1 MGNRRR
7 GQGMAKDDGS
17 FRLVVACSLG
27 GVAVSVALGS
37 LLLSRW
43 TPRTENTV
51 VERAI
56 HNMDRET
63 CERVLH
69 SFTQPQP
76 VGTRVLWLWAE
87 ESTPGVFTGAPWTS
101 RVTGPG
107 VQTVA
112 AGGGVGSA
120 AGRSPR
126 PYAFDPA
133 SQAAPDAACSF
144 PNNSLH
150 IVSVEYPP
158 KPDAAPA
165 IRKP

>member
-1 MGNRRR
+1 ME
-7 GQGMAKDDGS
+7 KDDGS
-17 FRLVVACSLG
+17 FRLVIACSLG

-43 TPRTENTV
+43 TPRSEDAV

-56 HNMDRET
+56 HNMDRQT
-63 CERVLH
+63 CERVLR

-76 VGTRVLWLWAE
+76 AGTRVLWLWAE

-107 VQTVA
+107 IETVG
-112 AGGGVGSA
+112 AGT
-120 AGRSPR
+120 GRSPR

-133 SQAAPDAACSF
+133 SQAAPEAACSF

-150 IVSVEYPP
+150 IVSVEHAPKEPP
-158 KPDAAPA
+158 RAGEAAAAGKP
-165 IRKP
+165 

>member
-1 MGNRRR
+1 MDDRR
-7 GQGMAKDDGS
+7 MEKDDGS

-27 GVAVSVALGS
+27 GVAVSAALGS

-43 TPRTENTV
+43 APQPENAV

-56 HNMDRET
+56 HNMDRQT

-76 VGTRVLWLWAE
+76 AGTRILWLWAE
-87 ESTPGVFTGAPWTS
+87 ESTPGVFTGAPRTS
-101 RVTGPG
+101 RVTGSG
-107 VQTVA
+107 IDTV
-112 AGGGVGSA
+112 G

-133 SQAAPDAACSF
+133 SQAVPEAACSF

-150 IVSVEYPP
+150 IVSVEHTP
-158 KPDAAPA
+158 KAGEAAGTG
-165 IRKP
+165 KP

>member
-1 MGNRRR
+1 
-7 GQGMAKDDGS
+7 MAKDDGS
-17 FRLVVACSLG
+17 FRLVIACSLG

-107 VQTVA
+107 
-112 AGGGVGSA
+112 
-120 AGRSPR
+120 
-126 PYAFDPA
+126 
-133 SQAAPDAACSF
+133 
-144 PNNSLH
+144 
-150 IVSVEYPP
+150 
-158 KPDAAPA
+158 
-165 IRKP
+165 

>member
-1 MGNRRR
+1 MDDRGMGRR
-7 GQGMAKDDGS
+7 MEKDDGS

-27 GVAVSVALGS
+27 GVAVSVLLGS

-43 TPRTENTV
+43 TPRAENAV

-56 HNMDRET
+56 HNMDRQT
-63 CERVLH
+63 CERILH

-76 VGTRVLWLWAE
+76 AGTRVLWLWAE

-107 VQTVA
+107 IEA
-112 AGGGVGSA
+112 AWAGTGS
-120 AGRSPR
+120 GRSPR

-133 SQAAPDAACSF
+133 LQAAPEAACSF

-150 IVSVEYPP
+150 IVSVEQAP
-158 KPDAAPA
+158 KAGEAGGTG
-165 IRKP
+165 KP

>member
-1 MGNRRR
+1 
-7 GQGMAKDDGS
+7 MAKDDGS
-17 FRLVVACSLG
+17 FRLVIACSLG

-107 VQTVA
+107 VQTAA
-112 AGGGVGSA
+112 AGAGAGAGAGTGGTS

-133 SQAAPDAACSF
+133 SQVAPDAACSF

-165 IRKP
+165 TGKP